1 VIRSDTLPKKT
12 ERRDIVLLKFENYK
26 RRKRSRDVLNA
37 VFGLFGPFFWTPLLL
52 IVYIN
57 LNAFTDSTWIS
68 KQTSLLDL
76 AASVRDTLRTMPFA
90 LDINRVPTTKLS
102 LVNKAFIWMSVPYL
116 FLFHLVTGIAY
127 GQERSENYW
136 QALEPATRKKALGI
150 IVLFLLQ
157 IAITLWL
164 YTLASP
170 RTIILMNKPPGDKG
184 GFAALYPMVSY
195 LMLHISFLGIVLPTV
210 ALFKHPEKNL

>member
-1 VIRSDTLPKKT
+1 MKI
-12 ERRDIVLLKFENYK
+12 K
-26 RRKRSRDVLNA
+26 RHKRSRGVLNA
-37 VFGLFGPFFWTPLLL
+37 VFGLFGPIFWTPLLL

-57 LNAFTDSTWIS
+57 LNAFTDPTWIS
-68 KQTSLLDL
+68 KQSILLDL
-76 AASVRDTLRTMPFA
+76 AVAVRDNLRSISFV
-90 LDINRVPTTKLS
+90 LDISRVPITKLS